1 LKYIYLVTIVLQMK
15 VLTILPV
22 LIGALMLIVIG
33 VSWLITPASAGTASR
48 YNLDYTDADT
58 VAAGKMLYTQHCA
71 ACHGKSLEGQKS
83 WRSRLPNGRLPAPP
97 HDASG
102 HTWHHPDKQLFELTK
117 FGPAAIVGG
126 GYQSDMPGYQDI
138 LSDSD
143 ILAVLAFIKSTWPAQ
158 IRERHDQMNLRSMPR

>member
-1 LKYIYLVTIVLQMK
+1 MK
-15 VLTILPV
+15 VLTSLPV
-22 LIGALMLIVIG
+22 LIGALVLIVIG
-33 VSWLITPASAGTASR
+33 VSWWINTPDSAGTASR

-58 VAAGKMLYTQHCA
+58 VAAGKTLYTQHCA
-71 ACHGKSLEGQKS
+71 ACHGKSLEGQKN
-83 WRSRLPNGRLPAPP
+83 WRSQLPNGRLPAPP

-126 GYQSDMPGYQDI
+126 GHQSDMPGYQNI
-138 LSDSD
+138 LPDSEL
-143 ILAVLAFIKSTWPAQ
+143 LAVLAFIKSTWPAE